1 MKYAVHYNGDSR
13 DLCVT
18 HFNENNGIP
27 AFIREAHN
35 RAECLFYNEIPEEI
49 ILPWISVYDMDFNKP
64 AITTNHKRL
73 IGRMLR
79 ELRVMRNQ
87 ALTTLDAEQMKCSGD
102 EPTLE
107 RIYDVKQRLRDLPES
122 INTDVIRTVDD
133 AMLVN
138 PPLLTTY
145 MHEI

>member
-18 HFNENNGIP
+18 HFNEKKAIP

-49 ILPWISVYDMDFNKP
+49 VLPWISVYDIDFKKP
-64 AITTNHKRL
+64 AIETNHKRL
-73 IGRMLR
+73 IVRALR
-79 ELRVMRNQ
+79 ELRIRRNQ
-87 ALTTLDAEQMKCSGD
+87 ALTTLDAEQMKCSRNG
-102 EPTLE
+102 PALE

-122 INTDVIRTVDD
+122 INVDVIRTVDD
-133 AMLVN
+133 AMLIN